1 MAEFDLTAEITSALK
16 DWSGD
21 IADGLDELV
30 DEEAKALK
38 QDIVNDS
45 PERTGDYKKGWKIK
59 KEHYGRGNTRAVVH
73 NATNFQR
80 THLLEKGHAGPNGG
94 ASCCMRPAAA
104 AAALWISER
113 MRMSFPFSRVGH
125 TRLVSS
131 TTKSPVSGS
140 TAMLVPVKPVCP

>member
-16 DWSGD
+16 SWSGD

-45 PERTGDYKKGWKIK
+45 PERTGDYKKAGKIDK
-59 KEHYGRGNTRAVVH
+59 KELGRGNTRAIVY

-80 THLLEKGHAGPNGG
+80 THLLEKGACRGRMAVCAGHPHIAPNEKNTLR
-94 ASCCMRPAAA
+94 SSSKRRRNYAANKKVSTNCVPC
-104 AAALWISER
+104 WTER
-113 MRMSFPFSRVGH
+113 A
-125 TRLVSS
+125 SS
-131 TTKSPVSGS
+131 TGRGAFKAG
-140 TAMLVPVKPVCP
+140 A

>member
-59 KEHYGRGNTRAVVH
+59 KEHYGRICLKTGTRG
-73 NATNFQR
+73 R
-80 THLLEKGHAGPNGG
+80 MAGMCRGI
-94 ASCCMRPAAA
+94 R
-104 AAALWISER
+104 I
-113 MRMSFPFSRVGH
+113 
-125 TRLVSS
+125 
-131 TTKSPVSGS
+131 
-140 TAMLVPVKPVCP
+140 

>member
-45 PERTGDYKKGWKIK
+45 PERTGDYKKA
-59 KEHYGRGNTRAVVH
+59 GRLR
-73 NATNFQR
+73 
-80 THLLEKGHAGPNGG
+80 K
-94 ASCCMRPAAA
+94 
-104 AAALWISER
+104 
-113 MRMSFPFSRVGH
+113 
-125 TRLVSS
+125 S
-131 TTKSPVSGS
+131 TTGAGIPAPLCITQRISSARICLKTG
-140 TAMLVPVKPVCP
+140 TRGRMAGMCRGIRI

>member
-16 DWSGD
+16 SWSGD

-45 PERTGDYKKGWKIK
+45 PELTGDYKKGWKIDK
-59 KEHYGRGNTRAVVH
+59 KELGRGNTRAIVY

-80 THLLEKGHAGPNGG
+80 THLLEKGHAGLNGG
-94 ASCCMRPAAA
+94 YVP
-104 AAALWISER
+104 
-113 MRMSFPFSRVGH
+113 GH
-125 TRLVSS
+125 PHIAPNEKKHVEEF
-131 TTKSPVSGS
+131 
-140 TAMLVPVKPVCP
+140 VKKAEELCSK

>member
-30 DEEAKALK
+30 DEESKALK

-94 ASCCMRPAAA
+94 YVP
-104 AAALWISER
+104 
-113 MRMSFPFSRVGH
+113 GH
-125 TRLVSS
+125 PHIAPNEKKHVEEF
-131 TTKSPVSGS
+131 
-140 TAMLVPVKPVCP
+140 VKKAEELCSK

>member
-30 DEEAKALK
+30 DEESKALK

-59 KEHYGRGNTRAVVH
+59 KEHYGRGNTRGAEWRVC
-73 NATNFQR
+73 A
-80 THLLEKGHAGPNGG
+80 G
-94 ASCCMRPAAA
+94 ASAYS
-104 AAALWISER
+104 SER
-113 MRMSFPFSRVGH
+113 EKAR
-125 TRLVSS
+125 
-131 TTKSPVSGS
+131 
-140 TAMLVPVKPVCP
+140 